1 MAVGRWSF
9 IKALRRK
16 SDRLVRAL
24 EDGVSI
30 GADFQRLMAAADVPG
45 LASAIIRDGP
55 FDQYT
60 CCGVCSVQLPDVV
73 DENTVFDGASL
84 TKPVFAHAVLQLAA
98 QGHLSLDAPLG
109 HYLPN
114 YIPNDDRA
122 SRISAKHVLSHSAG
136 LPNWRNADFP
146 LKTYFQPGEQ
156 FSYSGE

>member
-1 MAVGRWSF
+1 MGKNRF
-9 IKALRRK
+9 
-16 SDRLVRAL
+16 
-24 EDGVSI
+24 G
-30 GADFQRLMAAADVPG
+30 QR
-45 LASAIIRDGP
+45 
-55 FDQYT
+55 
-60 CCGVCSVQLPDVV
+60 CSVKNRVLIDNIVQLPDVV

-84 TKPVFAHAVLQLAA
+84 TKPVFAHAVLQLAD

-146 LKTYFQPGEQ
+146 LKTYFQPGDQ
-156 FSYSGE
+156 FSYSGEGYLYLQKAIEAITGEKIHTLVERSVFQPFGM